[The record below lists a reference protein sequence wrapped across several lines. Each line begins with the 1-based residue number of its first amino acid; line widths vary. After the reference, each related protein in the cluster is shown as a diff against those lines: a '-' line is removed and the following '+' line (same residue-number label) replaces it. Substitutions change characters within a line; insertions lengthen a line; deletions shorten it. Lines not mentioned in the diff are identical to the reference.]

1 MERRTSGLGLGD
13 NNITI
18 VVSQDRVED
27 AASCNPA
34 GEGGS
39 RYGIL
44 RLNNILLTFLFRGHD
59 IVLKL
64 FLELQDPNHPYR

>member
-34 GEGGS
+34 GEGG
-39 RYGIL
+39 YGIL
-44 RLNNILLTFLFRGHD
+44 RLNNILLTFLFLGHD

>member
-1 MERRTSGLGLGD
+1 MERRSSGLGLGD

-27 AASCNPA
+27 AASSNPA
-34 GEGGS
+34 GEGA
-39 RYGIL
+39 RHGIF
-44 RLNNILLTFLFRGHD
+44 RLNNFLSTFLFLGHD

-64 FLELQDPNHPYR
+64 FLELQDPSHPYR